1 MFRFLG
7 LRHMVVV
14 DRYNQVEGIMTRKD
28 LLGYTVE
35 KKLKFARNNN
45 IRKGF
50 YIGTPN
56 SDSERSTT
64 SSSNSPSP
72 SSNLYEIVS
81 RADSLTPPQGL
92 QSTVIPEEEECDE
105 EEHA

>member
-1 MFRFLG
+1 
-7 LRHMVVV
+7 MVVV
-14 DRYNQVEGIMTRKD
+14 DRYNQLEGIITRKD

-50 YIGTPN
+50 YIGSPS

-64 SSSNSPSP
+64 SSTNNSPSP

-105 EEHA
+105 EQHA